1 MKPWVQIPVFPK
13 ECLSVGYCFKF
24 ALWWHVP
31 IFPASWE
38 AEAGGS
44 PSLRPVFYEKNKW
57 AGGRALV

>member
-1 MKPWVQIPVFPK
+1 
-13 ECLSVGYCFKF
+13 
-24 ALWWHVP
+24 VP